1 MNDFFVVENPPETAM
16 AWTLGLFMV
25 LALYLW
31 VRKETGGDANK
42 KDAMAVAGILGL
54 LAVPLVMGA
63 IVALTITGL
72 IALYTL
78 LFSLFK

>member
-16 AWTLGLFMV
+16 AWTLGLFMALV
-25 LALYLW
+25 LYFW
-31 VRKETGGDANK
+31 IRKEAGGKIK
-42 KDAMAVAGILGL
+42 KGDVLMVAGILGIFL
-54 LAVPLVMGA
+54 VPLIMGA
-63 IVALTITGL
+63 IVALVITGL